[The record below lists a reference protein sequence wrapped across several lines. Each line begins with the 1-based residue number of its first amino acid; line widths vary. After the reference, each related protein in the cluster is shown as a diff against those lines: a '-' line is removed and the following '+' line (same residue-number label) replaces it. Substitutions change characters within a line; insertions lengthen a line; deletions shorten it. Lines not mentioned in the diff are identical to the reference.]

1 MNLGAR
7 KQDQRPSA
15 RERGYGTAWA
25 KARAGHLRL
34 HPHCATCAAD
44 GLIVRATVVDH
55 VIPHRGDQRLFWD
68 SRNWQSLCTNHHASD
83 KQQQE
88 HRGFSSRIGA
98 DGLPKDASHPFYA
111 GDEQAHSPRDVGSRS
126 RVGGSKVNDRK
137 GMEPLG
143 FKTAELVSPRGHR

>member
-1 MNLGAR
+1 M
-7 KQDQRPSA
+7 
-15 RERGYGTAWA
+15 
-25 KARAGHLRL
+25 

-44 GLIVRATVVDH
+44 GLIIRATVVDH

-98 DGLPKDASHPFYA
+98 DGLPKDAAHPFYA
-111 GDEQAHSPRDVGSRS
+111 GSSEG
-126 RVGGSKVNDRK
+126 VGGSKVGKAK
-137 GMEPLG
+137 GSEPLG
-143 FKTAELVSPRGHR
+143 FPSSELVSRKGLR